1 MTATGTVVSP
11 EGHILTSAHVLTG
24 DSYKIMLRRGEKAIT
39 YDARIAAPSVGW
51 CDMGLLR
58 IDDYSVM
65 PGAFP
70 TLPLRGPG
78 EGIGQDEKIIIAG
91 YPFGDSI
98 TGDRRELIL
107 SKISGNIVSIQRTG
121 RGMARDDIT
130 ERFMNPTGDQV
141 LRVFTDTSGKS
152 GNSGSPVISES
163 DGRVIG
169 VFSGTIC
176 SDREGIDFFSPI
188 EYFWRNFTED

>member
-11 EGHILTSAHVLTG
+11 EGHVLTSAHVLTG

-98 TGDRRELIL
+98 TGDR
-107 SKISGNIVSIQRTG
+107 SGYG
-121 RGMARDDIT
+121 ARRHNRAVYESD
-130 ERFMNPTGDQV
+130 R
-141 LRVFTDTSGKS
+141 R
-152 GNSGSPVISES
+152 SGSPRLHRHVRKVRKLRQPSHI
-163 DGRVIG
+163 
-169 VFSGTIC
+169 
-176 SDREGIDFFSPI
+176 RERRQGYRRILGHDML
-188 EYFWRNFTED
+188 

>member
-1 MTATGTVVSP
+1 MTATGTIVSP
-11 EGHILTSAHVLTG
+11 EGHVLTSAHVFTG
-24 DSYKIMLRRGEKAIT
+24 DAYSVMLRHGERAIT

-51 CDMGLLR
+51 CDMGLLV
-58 IDDYSVM
+58 IDGFSVM

-78 EGIGQDEKIIIAG
+78 EGIGQDEKVIIAG
-91 YPFGDSI
+91 YPFGDSL

-121 RGMARDDIT
+121 RCIARGDVT
-130 ERFMNPTGDQV
+130 ERFMNSPGEPV

-169 VFSGTIC
+169 VFTGTIG
-176 SDREGIDFFSPI
+176 SDREGIDYFSPI